1 MCLAAILIGQ
11 HARFPWVIAS
21 NRDEFFDRPAA
32 PLSWW
37 RPSADAPAILGGKD
51 LSAGGAWLGINEAG
65 KLALLTNVREP
76 GRFDPKAASRG
87 DLVPQWLLNP
97 RTDQSSLETLV
108 APSRNGFNLLAA
120 DLHDASAIWLT
131 NRPPQHQRI
140 DAGVYG
146 LSNAALDTPW
156 PKVSQLKKQILHSL
170 LSATAVDKLA
180 DEAFVALSDRRLA
193 PNNELPSTGV
203 PLERERQ
210 LSAAFIRI
218 RAADSTSG
226 VENGVVYGTRCST
239 VVIAERIEEIEAQ
252 EAKASTEAK
261 LKVHVFERRFDEA
274 GEITG
279 QTNILL

>member
-37 RPSADAPAILGGKD
+37 QPITDAPAILGGRD
-51 LSAGGAWLGINEAG
+51 LSAGGTWLGVNEAG

-76 GRFDPKAASRG
+76 GKFDPNAASRG
-87 DLVPQWLLNP
+87 ELVLQWLLDP
-97 RTDQSSLETLV
+97 RTDTPALECLI
-108 APSRNGFNLLAA
+108 APSRNGFNLLVA
-120 DLHDASAIWLT
+120 DMHDTTAVWLT
-131 NRPPQHQRI
+131 NRPQQHQRI

-156 PKVSQLKKQILHSL
+156 PKVNHLKQRITPL
-170 LSATAVDKLA
+170 LASSTSADTLA
-180 DEAFVALSDRRLA
+180 IAAFEALRNPNLA
-193 PNNELPSTGV
+193 PDNELPSTGV

-218 RAADSTSG
+218 QAADSS
-226 VENGVVYGTRCST
+226 NGIVYGTRCST
-239 VVIAERIEEIEAQ
+239 VIVAERV
-252 EAKASTEAK
+252 EAK
-261 LKVHVFERRFDEA
+261 LRVHVFERRFNEA
-274 GEITG
+274 GDVTG
-279 QTNILL
+279 QTNIVV